1 MVEGN
6 NENGLKSTLH
16 FETLEEF
23 VRSRVQQMIQDV
35 IDEEVEAFLGRSR
48 YERTGTEKVKTVRK
62 GYRNGHGPP
71 RKIGMMSGTIEV
83 RRPKLRGLEEKFES
97 VILPRFSRHTK
108 AVEKMLP
115 ELYLHGLSMGDFE
128 LALRGLLGD
137 GAPLSASSIDRLRR
151 KWQAEYGA
159 WRLRQLGDLKLVYM
173 WADGIYVKAGL
184 EREKACL
191 LVVIGAD
198 ENGVKHVLAVESGY
212 RESTESWSEVL
223 RDLKARGLRPP
234 ALTVA
239 DGNMGIWAALKQ
251 VYPESLEQRCWNH
264 KMRNVLDC
272 IPKKVRKAA
281 KSLLLEMFYSTSR
294 KGCESVRKA
303 FVRRFGRDYPRAVDR
318 LNRDW
323 QRMLTFLDFPHVH
336 HPHIRTTNVVES
348 PFAAVRLRTCAS
360 KRYKKVAN
368 ATAMIW
374 KVLMLNEKRFRRL
387 KGFALLPDVYRSAIL
402 CRHSRQKDN
411 DILAA

>member
-1 MVEGN
+1 MVKGN
-6 NENGLKSTLH
+6 NEKELKSIVEW
-16 FETLEEF
+16 ETLEDF
-23 VRSRVQQMIQDV
+23 VRSQVKSLIQNV
-35 IDEEVEAFLGRSR
+35 IDEEVDEFLGRMK
-48 YERTGTEKVKTVRK
+48 YERKKGKKVRK
-62 GYRNGHGPP
+62 GYRNGHAPP
-71 RKIGMMSGTIEV
+71 RKLSLMSGTIEV

-97 VILPRFSRHTK
+97 AILPRFTRRTR
-108 AVEKMLP
+108 AVEKALP

-159 WRLRQLGDLKLVYM
+159 WRLRQLGGLKLVYM
-173 WADGIYVKAGL
+173 WADGVYVKAGL
-184 EREKACL
+184 EKEKACL

-198 ENGVKHVLAVESGY
+198 DEGKKHVLAVESGY

-239 DGNMGIWAALKQ
+239 DGNMGIWAALRQ

-272 IPKKVRKAA
+272 LPKKIRKGA
-281 KSLLLEMFYSTSR
+281 KSLLLEMFLASSQ
-294 KGCESVRKA
+294 KACESARKE
-303 FVRRFGRDYPRAVDR
+303 FISRFGRDYPRAVDR

-323 QRMLTFLDFPHVH
+323 QRMVTYFKFPSEHWR
-336 HPHIRTTNVVES
+336 HIRTTNIVES
-348 PFAAVRLRTCAS
+348 PFAAVRLRTNAA
-360 KRYKKVAN
+360 KRYKQASN
-368 ATAMIW
+368 ATSVIW
-374 KVLMLNEKRFRRL
+374 KILMLQESRFRKLTGFKKL
-387 KGFALLPDVYRSAIL
+387 KNVYFHTMNKSGQQKK
-402 CRHSRQKDN
+402 SR
-411 DILAA
+411 AAA